1 LEINQ
6 QMKDDTMEKTFSKRD
21 EPRVA
26 KKFVFF
32 NFHTGTIELELGGV

>member
-1 LEINQ
+1 
-6 QMKDDTMEKTFSKRD
+6 MKDDTMEKTFSKRD